1 MLWWRDLNTVTDTD
15 SYQGW
20 HFTRVKQVSPRS
32 KLKTMCD
39 LQIHF
44 IDISVR
50 EIELWDSKLVSKY
63 FTVCRASASPMFISE
78 CNPLQHFPCS
88 CLQQSQVLL
97 PFPSQTDI
105 VVCFAPHRS
114 RSITAK
120 IDGRWSSLSA
130 VILRGGNTAFA
141 VWHRYPPQIR
151 WHKITLTVNL
161 KITGLL
167 FWHNLFIYL
176 FEKKLF
182 IYLRML
188 NAMKKNMMHHI
199 VYCSQDQKSRNLLYM
214 LYPVLPT

>member
-1 MLWWRDLNTVTDTD
+1 LNSEIQNWCLNISQSVLP
-15 SYQGW
+15 
-20 HFTRVKQVSPRS
+20 VQVQCSFQNAIQFN
-32 KLKTMCD
+32 TF
-39 LQIHF
+39 HAA
-44 IDISVR
+44 
-50 EIELWDSKLVSKY
+50 
-63 FTVCRASASPMFISE
+63 VCS
-78 CNPLQHFPCS
+78 
-88 CLQQSQVLL
+88 SQVLL
-97 PFPSQTDI
+97 PFPSQADI

-114 RSITAK
+114 CSVK
-120 IDGRWSSLSA
+120 VELDGRWSSLSA
-130 VILRGGNTAFA
+130 VILIGGNTALA
-141 VWHRYPPQIR
+141 GWHRYPPQIR
-151 WHKITLTVNL
+151 RHKVTLTVNL